1 MMQRISHLL
10 TQLELID
17 QLLHAQMSVERH
29 TEIQKHMNDIATVQH
44 RLSNLEKQSKGIFV
58 RA

>member
-1 MMQRISHLL
+1 MMRRINHLL

-17 QLLHAQMSVERH
+17 HLLQAQMSVERQ

-44 RLSNLEKQSKGIFV
+44 RLSRLEKRSRGIFV